1 MRILY
6 CTNQLYIHGGIERIL
21 SQKMN
26 ALVQDFGHEVYL
38 LTFEQKNQNF
48 VYDLNS
54 KIIFNDLRINYLSG
68 KSYYHPKNII
78 KIVNHFFKLKSAIS
92 RIKPDIIISI
102 SFTPDQYFLPFISKK
117 IPKIKELHS
126 SGIIVSKFA
135 NQGKGF
141 KVWFNNKLIDVF
153 NKYNSLVLL
162 NKDEMKYFPEANTF
176 EINNFTD
183 FVIEKNIE
191 KENTII
197 AAGRIV
203 PAKQFEELALI
214 WKKIY
219 LNFPDWKVKIFGD
232 GNTNTI
238 INLKRKVSE
247 LQIENSFLI
256 FESTKNIKLEMQKA
270 KVYAMTSQ
278 TECFPMVLLEAQIC
292 GLPIISYDCP
302 NGPRNIINNEVDGF
316 LIEDKNRILFSKKLS
331 FLLTNKDLY
340 LEMSQNTSLN
350 FERFNKSKIMTIWN
364 NLFQDVLKK
373 AQSNR

>member
-6 CTNQLYIHGGIERIL
+6 CTNQLYVHGGIERIL

-26 ALVQDFGHEVYL
+26 ALVQDYGHEVYL
-38 LTFEQKNQNF
+38 LTFEQKDQNF
-48 VYDLNS
+48 VYNLNK

-68 KSYYHPKNII
+68 KSYYNPKNII
-78 KIVNHFFKLKSAIS
+78 KIVKHFFKLKSAIT

-102 SFTPDQYFLPFISKK
+102 SFTPDQYFLPFIDKK

-126 SGIIVSKFA
+126 SGIIVSKCA

-162 NKDEMKYFPEANTF
+162 NKDEKKYFPRANTF

-183 FVIEKNIE
+183 FVVENNIE

-203 PAKQFEELALI
+203 PAKQFEELAFI
-214 WKKIY
+214 WKKIH
-219 LNFPDWKVKIFGD
+219 LNFPDWKIKIFGD
-232 GNTNTI
+232 GDAYII
-238 INLKRKVSE
+238 INLKKIVSE

-256 FESTKNIKLEMQKA
+256 FEATKNIKLEMQKS

-316 LIEDKNRILFSKKLS
+316 LIEDKNRILFAEKLS
-331 FLLTNKDLY
+331 FLLTNKDL
-340 LEMSQNTSLN
+340 LIKMSQNSSVN
-350 FERFNKSKIMTIWN
+350 VNRFNKSKIMTIWN
-364 NLFQDVLKK
+364 NLFQEVLKK

>member
-6 CTNQLYIHGGIERIL
+6 CTNQLYVHGGIERIL

-26 ALVQDFGHEVYL
+26 ALVQDYGHEVYL
-38 LTFEQKNQNF
+38 LTFEQKDQNF
-48 VYDLNS
+48 VYNLNK

-68 KSYYHPKNII
+68 KSYYNPKNII
-78 KIVNHFFKLKSAIS
+78 KIVKHFFKLKSAIT

-102 SFTPDQYFLPFISKK
+102 SFTPDQYFLPFIDKK

-126 SGIIVSKFA
+126 SGIIVSKCA
-135 NQGKGF
+135 NQGNGF

-162 NKDEMKYFPEANTF
+162 NKDEKKYFPRANTF

-183 FVIEKNIE
+183 FVVENNIE

-203 PAKQFEELALI
+203 PAKQFEELAFI
-214 WKKIY
+214 WKKIH
-219 LNFPDWKVKIFGD
+219 LNFPDWKIKIFGD
-232 GNTNTI
+232 GDAYII
-238 INLKRKVSE
+238 INLKKIVSE

-256 FESTKNIKLEMQKA
+256 FEATKNIKLEMQKS

-316 LIEDKNRILFSKKLS
+316 LIEDKNRILFAEKLS
-331 FLLTNKDLY
+331 FLLTNKDL
-340 LEMSQNTSLN
+340 LIKMSQNSSVN
-350 FERFNKSKIMTIWN
+350 VNRFNKSKIMTIWN
-364 NLFQDVLKK
+364 NLFQEVLKK

>member
-6 CTNQLYIHGGIERIL
+6 CTNQLYVHGGIERIL

-26 ALVQDFGHEVYL
+26 ALVQDYGHEVYL
-38 LTFEQKNQNF
+38 LTFEQKDQNF
-48 VYDLNS
+48 VYNLNK

-68 KSYYHPKNII
+68 KSYYNPKNII
-78 KIVNHFFKLKSAIS
+78 KIVKHFFKLKSAIT

-102 SFTPDQYFLPFISKK
+102 SFTPDQYFLPFIDKK

-126 SGIIVSKFA
+126 SGIIVSKCA
-135 NQGKGF
+135 NQGKVF

-162 NKDEMKYFPEANTF
+162 NKDEKKYFPKANTF

-183 FVIEKNIE
+183 FVVEKNIE

-203 PAKQFEELALI
+203 PAKQFEELAII
-214 WKKIY
+214 WKKIH
-219 LNFPDWKVKIFGD
+219 LNFPDWKNKIFGD
-232 GNTNTI
+232 GDPNTI
-238 INLKRKVSE
+238 INLKKTVSE
-247 LQIENSFLI
+247 LKIENSFLI
-256 FESTKNIKLEMQKA
+256 FEATKNIKLEMQKS

-316 LIEDKNRILFSKKLS
+316 LIEDKNRILFAEKLS
-331 FLLTNKDLY
+331 FLLTNKDL
-340 LEMSQNTSLN
+340 LIKMSQNSSVN
-350 FERFNKSKIMTIWN
+350 VNRFNKSKIMTIWN
-364 NLFQDVLKK
+364 NLFQEVLKK